1 MAGQMSPLYLL
12 TSTSHGLFACAL
24 PHLLTSLLLRP
35 QVNRLNDVISAFFD
49 MLGALLELTFV
60 TPVLIQMCWELAVL
74 VLVCVPLF
82 VIFQYR
88 QGGFIIT
95 ATENLLKAENKCE
108 RLMC

>member
-1 MAGQMSPLYLL
+1 MSPLYLL